1 MDDDDDDNI
10 FEFPTKSSFNSGIE
24 FVQYHTIRFT
34 TKYDEVE
41 TKEMK
46 GILVSMGPFIAI
58 MSHGAETP
66 EFLVPSHRVVDI
78 NSTPIPE
85 ISN

>member
-1 MDDDDDDNI
+1 MDDDDDNI
-10 FEFPTKSSFNSGIE
+10 FDFPTKNNFNPGGE

-46 GILVSMGPFIAI
+46 GILVSRGPFVAI
-58 MSHGAETP
+58 MAPLSEVP

-78 NSTPIPE
+78 HSTPVPE
-85 ISN
+85 VRN